1 MADNGIKFFGADG
14 FKLSD
19 AQEEEIETLLDQD
32 NPDLPRPVGTDIVHF
47 SDYFEGAQK
56 YLSYLKST
64 IDVNLEGLK
73 ITLDGAN
80 GSTSALAPFLFGDL
94 ELILKQL
101 AAAQMVIILMII
113 VGQLILN
120 Y

>member
-47 SDYFEGAQK
+47 
-56 YLSYLKST
+56 L
-64 IDVNLEGLK
+64 
-73 ITLDGAN
+73 ITSKVLRN
-80 GSTSALAPFLFGDL
+80 
-94 ELILKQL
+94 I
-101 AAAQMVIILMII
+101 
-113 VGQLILN
+113 
-120 Y
+120 

>member
-1 MADNGIKFFGADG
+1 MGAELGVMISASHNPVADNGIKFFGADG

-47 SDYFEGAQK
+47 LITRRCSEIFK
-56 YLSYLKST
+56 L
-64 IDVNLEGLK
+64 LK
-73 ITLDGAN
+73 I
-80 GSTSALAPFLFGDL
+80 
-94 ELILKQL
+94 
-101 AAAQMVIILMII
+101 
-113 VGQLILN
+113 N